1 MPLLPNLPSELH
13 LLAVFALGVFAASI
27 VNWAIYSLRFE
38 PIATSPWSRA
48 HPSDAHDSWRDRL
61 PLIGWWRLRRKGKLL
76 GYEFWIRPLVIELL
90 CGLIAAGLYSWEV
103 LDLGLAF
110 DIAAGA
116 QVQPGQPL
124 PPPMPPIAT
133 LEVVHAQFVAHV
145 LLALFLVAATFIDL
159 DELTIPDEVTVPGT
173 LLGLV
178 LLATVPPAAL
188 PDVPVILVNPEGFSF
203 DPLPRGMN
211 IASPWEFPD
220 VLHGPAGLA
229 LGLGCYWLWCAA
241 LLPRRWRG
249 RHGWRR
255 AMQLIGARIAREK
268 FSLLLLALAMVGG
281 AGIAG
286 VWALAGPERWASLAS
301 SLVGI
306 AVGGGFVWMIRI
318 IGYAAL
324 RREAMGFGDVTLMS
338 MIGAY
343 LGWQA
348 ALVGFMLAPFI
359 GLALTIGQYILRRD
373 NVIPFGP
380 YISLGTL
387 VAIVCWR
394 PIWLVLYHY
403 FAAGLLMPTV
413 IGLVLFGL
421 YAGLWAIRMVRG
433 RGAI

>member
-1 MPLLPNLPSELH
+1 M
-13 LLAVFALGVFAASI
+13 
-27 VNWAIYSLRFE
+27 
-38 PIATSPWSRA
+38 
-48 HPSDAHDSWRDRL
+48 
-61 PLIGWWRLRRKGKLL
+61 
-76 GYEFWIRPLVIELL
+76 IELL
-90 CGLIAAGLYSWEV
+90 CGLLAAGLYGWEV
-103 LDLGLAF
+103 LELGLAF

-116 QVQPGQPL
+116 QVPPGQPL
-124 PPPMPPIAT
+124 PPAMPPIAT
-133 LEVVHAQFVAHV
+133 LDVVHSQFVAHI

-173 LLGLV
+173 LLGLA
-178 LLATVPPAAL
+178 LLAAVPAAAL
-188 PDVPVILVNPEGFSF
+188 PDVPTVFVNPAGFNLN
-203 DPLPRGMN
+203 PLPRGMN
-211 IASPWEFPD
+211 IASPWDFPD
-220 VLHGPAGLA
+220 VLHGSAGLA
-229 LGLGCYWLWCAA
+229 LGLGCYWLWCVA

-255 AMQLIGARIAREK
+255 AIQLIGARIAREK
-268 FSLLLLALAMVGG
+268 FSLLLLALAIVGG

-286 VWALAGPERWASLAS
+286 VWALGDPEQWASLVS
-301 SLVGI
+301 TLVGV
-306 AVGGGFVWMIRI
+306 AVGGAIVWMIRI

-338 MIGAY
+338 MIGAF

-413 IGLVLFGL
+413 IVLVLFGL
-421 YAGLWAIRMVRG
+421 YAGLWAIRLVRG
-433 RGAI
+433 RSAMEL